1 MQDLEGE
8 QGSVQITEVGLDCF
22 NVFKE
27 ILDTSNS
34 QLVLSFSSNNAYFM
48 ASICVWLVTCMA
60 DDCNSKQR
68 SCCTEDFSLAM
79 RVDKGHMFHSPLSF
93 SDGFKSKTSQG
104 LVIPFESSVLPGQAA
119 FLVQCLAG

>member
-79 RVDKGHMFHSPLSF
+79 RVDKGHICFIVHCLFLMDLRPRLLKAWSFHSIHLY
-93 SDGFKSKTSQG
+93 
-104 LVIPFESSVLPGQAA
+104 
-119 FLVQCLAG
+119 CLLRQHF